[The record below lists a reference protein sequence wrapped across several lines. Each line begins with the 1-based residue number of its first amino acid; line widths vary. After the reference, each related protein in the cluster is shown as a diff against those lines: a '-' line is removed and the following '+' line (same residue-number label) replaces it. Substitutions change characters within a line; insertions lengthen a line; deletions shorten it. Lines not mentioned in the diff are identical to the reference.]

1 MISVQLRKL
10 QFTQLRGWGEK
21 ERNRG
26 GRSMYVCRQRKK
38 QSQEKVKKCSSTE
51 IHEGK
56 AVLMDA
62 DTWR

>member
-1 MISVQLRKL
+1 
-10 QFTQLRGWGEK
+10 
-21 ERNRG
+21 
-26 GRSMYVCRQRKK
+26 MYVCRQRKK